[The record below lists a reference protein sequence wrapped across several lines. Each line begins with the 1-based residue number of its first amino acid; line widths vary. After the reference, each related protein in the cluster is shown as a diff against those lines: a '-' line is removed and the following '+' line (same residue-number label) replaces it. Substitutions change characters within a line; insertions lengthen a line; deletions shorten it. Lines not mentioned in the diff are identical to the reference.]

1 MNEHDSKNM
10 ARLLDDAGY
19 QSVPTAKEADIV
31 LFNTCTVREKS
42 HHKGISEVGRA
53 IKMKRH
59 RPHIIVG
66 MTGCVAQEERNHL
79 FEIYPELDLV
89 LGPDQVHRLPTL
101 IEEVIS
107 CRGAGAETTVESTEL
122 VNDYYNYHFVFNSP
136 SAERNQTI
144 SEFVTVMKGCNN
156 FCSFCIVPHVRG
168 REVSKSAGDVIS
180 EIRNLTESGVKEV
193 TLLGQNVNSY
203 QDFPTL
209 LSQIAE
215 ETLIERIRYT
225 SPHPKDLSSEL
236 IAAHQTNPK
245 LCEHI
250 HLPVQAGS
258 SNVLD
263 RMNRRYT
270 REDYIALVQKIRQ
283 AVPQIAITTDL
294 MVGFSGESDSD
305 FEQTI
310 ELMKEIEFDG
320 MFAFKYSVRPG
331 TSAAEKYKDDVSD
344 AIKKARLAKVLEL
357 NQKIVLQKHRKY
369 VGTKQEVLVE
379 GGSVKFENQLT
390 GRTRTNKVV
399 NFDGDRS
406 LVGSLAK
413 VEITW
418 AGPNTL
424 KGKLTI

>member
-1 MNEHDSKNM
+1 MNEYDSKNM
-10 ARLLDDAGY
+10 ARLLFEAGY
-19 QSVPTAKEADIV
+19 QSVTTAKEADII

-66 MTGCVAQEERNHL
+66 MTGCVAQEERDHL

-89 LGPDQVHRLPTL
+89 LGPDQIHGLPTL
-101 IEEVIS
+101 INEVLS
-107 CRGAGAETTVESTEL
+107 CREAGAKTSIESTEL
-122 VNDYYNYHFVFNSP
+122 VNDYYNYHFVFNLP
-136 SAERNQTI
+136 STGDNRTI

-168 REVSKSAGDVIS
+168 REVSKSADDVLV
-180 EIRNLTESGVKEV
+180 EIQGLGEKGVKEV

-203 QDFPTL
+203 QDFPAL
-209 LSQIAE
+209 LNRIAR
-215 ETLIERIRYT
+215 ETTIERIRYT

-236 IAAHQTNPK
+236 IEAHQTNPK

-258 SNVLD
+258 SDVLD
-263 RMNRRYT
+263 RMHRRYT
-270 REDYIALVQKIRQ
+270 RDDYIALVQKIRR
-283 AVPQIAITTDL
+283 AVPEIAITTDL
-294 MVGFSGESDSD
+294 MVGFSGESDTD
-305 FEQTI
+305 FEKTL

-331 TSAAEKYKDDVSD
+331 TIAAQKYQDDVSD
-344 AIKKARLAKVLEL
+344 ELKKARLAKVLEL
-357 NQKIVLQKHRKY
+357 NQKIVLQKHQKY

-406 LVGSLAK
+406 WVGSLVN

-424 KGKLTI
+424 KGTLTT

>member
-1 MNEHDSKNM
+1 
-10 ARLLDDAGY
+10 
-19 QSVPTAKEADIV
+19 
-31 LFNTCTVREKS
+31 
-42 HHKGISEVGRA
+42 
-53 IKMKRH
+53 
-59 RPHIIVG
+59 
-66 MTGCVAQEERNHL
+66 
-79 FEIYPELDLV
+79 
-89 LGPDQVHRLPTL
+89 
-101 IEEVIS
+101 
-107 CRGAGAETTVESTEL
+107 
-122 VNDYYNYHFVFNSP
+122 
-136 SAERNQTI
+136 
-144 SEFVTVMKGCNN
+144 
-156 FCSFCIVPHVRG
+156 
-168 REVSKSAGDVIS
+168 
-180 EIRNLTESGVKEV
+180 
-193 TLLGQNVNSY
+193 
-203 QDFPTL
+203 
-209 LSQIAE
+209 
-215 ETLIERIRYT
+215 
-225 SPHPKDLSSEL
+225 
-236 IAAHQTNPK
+236 
-245 LCEHI
+245 
-250 HLPVQAGS
+250 
-258 SNVLD
+258 
-263 RMNRRYT
+263 
-270 REDYIALVQKIRQ
+270 
-283 AVPQIAITTDL
+283 